1 MKIKRVVV
9 KQMGAKKFREFLVSE
24 RACDEAMAWYDKQP
38 KRDLRSVVSAVTNKG
53 WLIWLVRKLRARNLI
68 RFDAYQQTFGRWDY
82 CSGACV
88 KCYAEEHTFRQIKAR
103 FVVGPTKP

>member
-24 RACDEAMAWYDKQP
+24 RACDKAMAWYDKQP
-38 KRDLRSVVSAVTNKG
+38 KRDLRSVVSAVTNKN
-53 WLIWLVRKLRARNLI
+53 WLIWLICNFRSCDLI
-68 RFDAYQQTFGRWDY
+68 RSDAYQQTFGRWDY